1 MLKNLTIKSKILFIT
16 LFGLLLLSSVL
27 GYVSVSKAKESL
39 IKKSYDMLTSTR
51 DNKAKQVKNY
61 LEQRIKDIK
70 VLSKSSNADELL
82 YDLGNLYDD
91 LDLEEDEIFDVSIV
105 SIKDATTPH
114 ENFFQNFAKE
124 YGYNDIYLINAESG
138 HVLYTSSKLKDYG
151 SNLKF
156 GNLKSSP
163 LAQVWKK
170 TLESKEATFI
180 DMTKYSINDN
190 KPTMFLG
197 APVFQDEEIKGVI
210 VFQISTK
217 DINDIMS
224 FRKGYTKS
232 QEDYLVGQD
241 YLMRSNSYLDPKNH
255 SLNASFSNKEK
266 GKVDGI
272 VYGGTSRKIRNY
284 LQISNKLFVSHSS
297 KSENKIGYFKTEL
310 IKPISPLYFNDKER
324 TSALISI
331 CSLLNTLL
339 PEAQQNKKIYNSF
352 EKLINSINL
361 ENWIFIYIFF
371 ELNLIKDLGYDTNLE
386 QYSPNESTSNDISKI
401 KIDGY
406 IYEVPNFLIFK
417 KIPVKFDN
425 TLIRKSLYFTRN
437 VLQNKFFIPNNLLFP
452 KSRVVLENYFN

>member
-1 MLKNLTIKSKILFIT
+1 MIWEDECY
-16 LFGLLLLSSVL
+16 LLS
-27 GYVSVSKAKESL
+27 KRKFRE
-39 IKKSYDMLTSTR
+39 
-51 DNKAKQVKNY
+51 
-61 LEQRIKDIK
+61 
-70 VLSKSSNADELL
+70 NA
-82 YDLGNLYDD
+82 NIIN
-91 LDLEEDEIFDVSIV
+91 IF
-105 SIKDATTPH
+105 T
-114 ENFFQNFAKE
+114 
-124 YGYNDIYLINAESG
+124 
-138 HVLYTSSKLKDYG
+138 
-151 SNLKF
+151 
-156 GNLKSSP
+156 
-163 LAQVWKK
+163 
-170 TLESKEATFI
+170 
-180 DMTKYSINDN
+180 
-190 KPTMFLG
+190 
-197 APVFQDEEIKGVI
+197 
-210 VFQISTK
+210 
-217 DINDIMS
+217 
-224 FRKGYTKS
+224 
-232 QEDYLVGQD
+232 
-241 YLMRSNSYLDPKNH
+241 
-255 SLNASFSNKEK
+255 KEK

-297 KSENKIGYFKTEL
+297 KNENKIGYFKTEL

-339 PEAQQNKKIYNSF
+339 PESQQNKKIYNSF

-386 QYSPNESTSNDISKI
+386 QHSSTESIKNDILKI

-417 KIPVKFDN
+417 KIPVEFNN